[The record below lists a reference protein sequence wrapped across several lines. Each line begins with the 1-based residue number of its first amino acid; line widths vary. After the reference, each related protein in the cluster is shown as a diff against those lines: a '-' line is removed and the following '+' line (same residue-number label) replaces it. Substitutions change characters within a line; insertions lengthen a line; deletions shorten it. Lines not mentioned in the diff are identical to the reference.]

1 MLILVL
7 LLVCTHQSGIF
18 LLVRE
23 KILLDFWKHISRA
36 YKFIG
41 KIFGGSARTV
51 INQNWLTVNHF
62 SANGSYF
69 IWGKQRWKAEMK
81 ILQWSLQAFL
91 FLRPL
96 WLCLL
101 LTHSLVQNG
110 KSTCRQNIDTIIHR
124 IYVWDRCL
132 MGKLRVFLQM
142 FLLPCNWL
150 ISKLVYQSLNTSVY
164 SSIFFIL
171 DFFLSDF
178 EDLTCWRWFLTSI
191 NGFVE
196 SLEKLNKLILKWY
209 PHYKCRDVGHQ
220 KLSDLNLLMSD
231 ES

>member
-1 MLILVL
+1 MSEKRFFLI
-7 LLVCTHQSGIF
+7 SGS
-18 LLVRE
+18 
-23 KILLDFWKHISRA
+23 ISRA

-81 ILQWSLQAFL
+81 ILQWSLQALL
-91 FLRPL
+91 FLCPL

-110 KSTCRQNIDTIIHR
+110 ESTCRHNSQDLCLG
-124 IYVWDRCL
+124 CL

-142 FLLPCNWL
+142 FLLPCNILL
-150 ISKLVYQSLNTSVY
+150 IDKQICLSVIEYVCLFIHILYFRFFSL
-164 SSIFFIL
+164 
-171 DFFLSDF
+171 
-178 EDLTCWRWFLTSI
+178 WFW
-191 NGFVE
+191 GFVFGGDF
-196 SLEKLNKLILKWY
+196 SQ
-209 PHYKCRDVGHQ
+209 V
-220 KLSDLNLLMSD
+220 
-231 ES
+231 